1 MGAEKRKSK
10 KRSDASSQRQREEP
24 VRLFLD
30 RNLGKHIIAEKL
42 RSVGMKVEV
51 HDDHLPP
58 DEDWLALVGK
68 KGWVALTKDKNIR
81 YRIAELDSIQRHSA
95 RVIVIRARDAMGS
108 DIAEPLVKGRSRITR
123 FVAKT
128 TAPFVAEIDRR
139 GRVRPYQNIQVSGS
153 SAHRSGPL
161 GRGS

>member
-10 KRSDASSQRQREEP
+10 KRFDASSQRQREEP

-58 DEDWLALVGK
+58 DAPDEDWLALVGK

-81 YRIAELDSIQRHSA
+81 YRIAEIDSIQRHSA

-128 TAPFVAEIDRR
+128 TAPFVAGIDRR
-139 GRVRPYQNIQVSGS
+139 GTIPEHSSLRLVGPSIRASG
-153 SAHRSGPL
+153 
-161 GRGS
+161 